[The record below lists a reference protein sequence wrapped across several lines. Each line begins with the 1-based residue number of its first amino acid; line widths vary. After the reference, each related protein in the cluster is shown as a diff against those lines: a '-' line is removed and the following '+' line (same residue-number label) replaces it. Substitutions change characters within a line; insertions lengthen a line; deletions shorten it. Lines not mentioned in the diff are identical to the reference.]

1 MERTKGM
8 PLSLISK
15 IYITNI
21 IIIVGFGTKL
31 VEKISSGTGENYPF
45 SSTGADI

>member
-1 MERTKGM
+1 MECTKGM
-8 PLSLISK
+8 PLSSISK

-21 IIIVGFGTKL
+21 IMIVGFGMKL